1 MSRPQRWRGAVCGS
15 DRDREPHARALR
27 CQRGACLRQQA
38 LDPDGV
44 LWRPRLCLFTRGLA
58 RKGTDHGLIASASG
72 TAT

>member
-1 MSRPQRWRGAVCGS
+1 
-15 DRDREPHARALR
+15 
-27 CQRGACLRQQA
+27 LRQQA